1 MANVGLKSFLYGAL
15 TESTSGMAT
24 YAAPAK
30 LAGAIEA
37 KVAIDLNSATI
48 YRDDALGYEDTS
60 FKKGTIT
67 LGIDD
72 DDDTIFATL
81 LGKTLTTES
90 FTPSGATEAVSVK
103 KITSSNSDVCIPVG
117 FGYVTG
123 KQIDSIRKYKVKF
136 FKKVSFKQF
145 ETDSKTRG
153 ESLEFTTPSVEGTI
167 STLADGTWKVEAIFD
182 TEEVAIAYLKSL
194 FTAA

>member
-1 MANVGLKSFLYGAL
+1 MANVGLKSFLYGEL
-15 TESTSGMAT
+15 TESTSGTAT
-24 YAAPAK
+24 YAAAKK

-37 KVAIDLNSATI
+37 KVSVDLNSATI

-72 DDDTIFATL
+72 DDETIFATL
-81 LGKTLTTES
+81 LGKKVATES
-90 FTPSGATEAVSVK
+90 FTPSGATEAISVK
-103 KITSSNSDVCIPVG
+103 KITSSNTDAPIPVG

-123 KQIDSIRKYKVKF
+123 KQQDSVRKYKVQF
-136 FKKVSFKQF
+136 FKKVTFKPFQ
-145 ETDSKTRG
+145 TDSKTRG

-167 STLADGTWKVEAIFD
+167 STLADGTWKDEATFD
-182 TEEVAIAYLKSL
+182 TEALAIAYLKSL
-194 FTAA
+194 YAAA